1 MTILLLMTPLIALGA
16 TVHAQTVRV
25 CAVQAK
31 LSLYDTSED
40 FAAHMERLMAQAME
54 CAPQLVV
61 FPEDIA
67 TPLVML
73 GDREL
78 VEGAGGLAEAVQA
91 LVGKHAAQIA
101 ALMERYRCSPQ
112 RALFL
117 LRADEV
123 RGVYVGTFSRLA
135 REHGVTIAAGSVLLP
150 LEGADD
156 GNVYNLMMLFGP
168 DGKLIGKAKKVNPIP
183 LELADGLD
191 IVPAPAEDLRVF
203 DTPAGRLGMLVCA
216 DAWDPALAAA
226 LKEAGA
232 QILVNCL
239 ANPEEWTPPVATNML
254 SNGLSARVRETGLY
268 GVQAFA
274 VGDLLG
280 LPFRGRSQITAPAA
294 VSPPETVTDG
304 VGVLARAATSDA
316 EEIVCAELDLGR

>member
-1 MTILLLMTPLIALGA
+1 MTPLLLVAPVVALGA
-16 TVHAQTVRV
+16 VVHAQTVRV

-31 LSLYDTSED
+31 LSLYDTAEE
-40 FAAHMERLMAQAME
+40 FAAHMERLTAQAME
-54 CAPQLVV
+54 HSPQLVV
-61 FPEDIA
+61 FPEDIG

-78 VEGAGGLAEAVQA
+78 VEGAGGLREAVQA
-91 LVGKHAAQIA
+91 LVEKHGAQVA
-101 ALMERYRCSPQ
+101 ALIERHQCSPQ

-123 RGVYVGTFSRLA
+123 RAAYVGTFSHLA

-156 GNVYNLMMLFGP
+156 GKVYNMMMLFGP
-168 DGKLIGKAKKVNPIP
+168 NGELIGKAKKVHPIP

-191 IVPAPAEDLRVF
+191 IVPAPPEHLRVF
-203 DTPAGRLGMLVCA
+203 ETPAGRLGMLVCA
-216 DAWDPALAAA
+216 DAWSPALAAD
-226 LKEAGA
+226 LKEGGA

-239 ANPEEWTPPVATNML
+239 ANPEEWTPQVAENML
-254 SNGLSARVRETGLY
+254 SNGLAARVRETGLY

-294 VSPPETVTDG
+294 LAPPETVTDG
-304 VGVLARAATSDA
+304 LGVLARAATPDA
-316 EEIVCAELDLGR
+316 EEVVCAEIDLGR